1 MIRPPPRSTLT
12 EPPFP
17 YTTLFR
23 SVTSLAER
31 LREAGYHTMMAGKWH
46 LGLTPDQDPHARGFD
61 RSFALLQGAHNHFGK
76 GGFGPDDHPNTAA
89 WYSQN
94 GVRVGVPDDFYSSD
108 YFTTKLIGQLDE
120 APKTKPFLAY
130 LAFTAPHSP
139 LQAPADL
146 IAKYKGRYD
155 DGWDA
160 LRRDRLARMKA

>member
-1 MIRPPPRSTLT
+1 MR
-12 EPPFP
+12 
-17 YTTLFR
+17 
-23 SVTSLAER
+23 A
-31 LREAGYHTMMAGKWH
+31 AGYHTMMAGKWH

-120 APKTKPFLAY
+120 APKTRSEEH
-130 LAFTAPHSP
+130 TSE
-139 LQAPADL
+139 LQSLMRISYAVL
-146 IAKYKGRYD
+146 CLKTTTNLTNHYTHIQQR
-155 DGWDA
+155 
-160 LRRDRLARMKA
+160 